1 VGRVGGSSLLRHG
14 DFLKLWWGQAVS
26 ELGSGITMLAL
37 PLVAI
42 TTLHAT
48 AFQVGALNAVEM
60 APFLLIGLP
69 AGTIVDW
76 LRRRQVMVVADF
88 GRMLA
93 LGSIPVTAAFGRLTL
108 AQLYAVAV
116 VAGTLT
122 VLFDVAYQSYLPV
135 LVPRAQLADGN
146 SKLAATQQLA
156 NVSGPAIGGA
166 LVSAVGAATAIAA
179 DAASYLASVLSLL
192 WIRRPEAAPT
202 RDDELSR
209 LRALRRDT
217 AEGLRYVV
225 RHRTLRMIAACT
237 GSSNLANAMAGAVL
251 VLYMVRKLHLS
262 AAAIGA
268 IFAVGSVAGV
278 VSAVVAGRLLRLG
291 GIGRM
296 TVAGAFMFAVGGVF
310 IPLATRGAGALWIVA
325 GLTTVGFGGIVYNI
339 GQVSYRQAIT
349 PDRLLGRMN
358 ATMRF
363 MVWGTLPVG
372 ALIGGALGSAIGLRP
387 TLWVAA
393 ALGLVSPFF
402 VFASPLRRVRAL
414 PTEIEA
420 AA

>member
-1 VGRVGGSSLLRHG
+1 
-14 DFLKLWWGQAVS
+14 
-26 ELGSGITMLAL
+26 
-37 PLVAI
+37 
-42 TTLHAT
+42 
-48 AFQVGALNAVEM
+48 
-60 APFLLIGLP
+60 
-69 AGTIVDW
+69 
-76 LRRRQVMVVADF
+76 
-88 GRMLA
+88 
-93 LGSIPVTAAFGRLTL
+93 
-108 AQLYAVAV
+108 
-116 VAGTLT
+116 
-122 VLFDVAYQSYLPV
+122 
-135 LVPRAQLADGN
+135 
-146 SKLAATQQLA
+146 
-156 NVSGPAIGGA
+156 
-166 LVSAVGAATAIAA
+166 
-179 DAASYLASVLSLL
+179 
-192 WIRRPEAAPT
+192 
-202 RDDELSR
+202 